1 VEILFMNKRL
11 YIITGA
17 PNVRKSSVIRALTGI
32 RDTKSFQIQ
41 FEAGIRKTHV
51 MATSPNELD
60 SMGFDNGMSPQLLV
74 EYLKNLNE
82 DITAAIIPIRSVNP
96 KFNLPVA
103 SEYIQ
108 ALHNEGFEIA
118 EVAMFNEAIPLPN
131 GVQGTVLMSNENIPS
146 NLTASKLRKIWG
158 IV

>member
-1 VEILFMNKRL
+1 MNKRL

-32 RDTKSFQIQ
+32 RDTKTFQIQ
-41 FEAGIRKTHV
+41 FQEGIIKTHV
-51 MATSPNELD
+51 MATSPNEL
-60 SMGFDNGMSPQLLV
+60 SIASYRTGMTAQQLID
-74 EYLKNLNE
+74 YLNNLHE
-82 DITAAIIPIRSVNP
+82 DETAVILPIRSIEPN
-96 KFNLPVA
+96 FDLPLA
-103 SEYIQ
+103 SEYVEELVY
-108 ALHNEGFEIA
+108 AGFEIA

>member
-32 RDTKSFQIQ
+32 RDTKTFQIQ
-41 FEAGIRKTHV
+41 FQEGIIKTHV
-51 MATSPNELD
+51 MATSPNEL
-60 SMGFDNGMSPQLLV
+60 SIASYRTGMAAQQLID
-74 EYLKNLNE
+74 YLNNLHE
-82 DITAAIIPIRSVNP
+82 DETAVILPIRSIEPN
-96 KFNLPVA
+96 FDLPLA
-103 SEYIQ
+103 SEYVEELVY
-108 ALHNEGFEIA
+108 AGFEMA

-146 NLTASKLRKIWG
+146 NLTASKLRKLWG
-158 IV
+158 II

>member
-1 VEILFMNKRL
+1 MRKKI
-11 YIITGA
+11 YIVTGA

-32 RDTKSFQIQ
+32 RDKKTFDIQ
-41 FEAGIRKTHV
+41 FENSEKALSTHI
-51 MATSPNELD
+51 MATSPNEL
-60 SMGFDNGMSPQLLV
+60 SIEGFRNGMTTQQLID
-74 EYLKNLNE
+74 YLNNLDKNE
-82 DITAAIIPIRSVNP
+82 TAVILPLRSVEP

-118 EVAMFNEAIPLPN
+118 EVAMFNDEILLPN
-131 GVQGTVLMSNENIPS
+131 GVQGKVFTSTEEIPS
-146 NLTASKLRKIWG
+146 NLTASKLREFWG

>member
-1 VEILFMNKRL
+1 MNKML

-17 PNVRKSSVIRALTGI
+17 PNVRKSSVIRALTGVFLT
-32 RDTKSFQIQ
+32 DTFQIQ
-41 FEAGIRKTHV
+41 FENDTTPTQTHV
-51 MATSPNELD
+51 MIASPNEIKSTVYEQGMTIQQL
-60 SMGFDNGMSPQLLV
+60 FD
-74 EYLKNLNE
+74 YLNNLNE
-82 DITAAIIPIRSVNP
+82 NDTAVILPIRSANP

-131 GVQGTVLMSNENIPS
+131 GVNGTLFNNTQNTPS
-146 NLTASKLRKIWG
+146 NQTASEVRKLWG
-158 IV
+158 II